1 MIEGTIEEAG
11 TPVLTIKVI
20 GKRGEEIT
28 VEGVLDTGF
37 DGFLSLPISLAVSLG
52 LELIDVIHAE
62 LADGTI
68 VEDELLFAGR
78 AEWDGTVM
86 EVDILLTRSQDV
98 LIGTA
103 CLRGYQVRLDYSRN
117 KVSIER
123 LEGGEEVSDA

>member
-1 MIEGTIEEAG
+1 MIEGTIKEAG

-20 GKRGEEIT
+20 GRGGEEVT
-28 VEGVLDTGF
+28 VEGILDTGF
-37 DGFLSLPISLAVSLG
+37 DGFLCLPISLAVSLG
-52 LELIDVIHAE
+52 LELIDVTHME

-86 EVDILLTRSQDV
+86 DVDILLTRSQDV

-103 CLRGYQVRLDYSRN
+103 FLRGYQVRLDYEDNTVR
-117 KVSIER
+117 IER
-123 LEGGEEVSDA
+123 VRR